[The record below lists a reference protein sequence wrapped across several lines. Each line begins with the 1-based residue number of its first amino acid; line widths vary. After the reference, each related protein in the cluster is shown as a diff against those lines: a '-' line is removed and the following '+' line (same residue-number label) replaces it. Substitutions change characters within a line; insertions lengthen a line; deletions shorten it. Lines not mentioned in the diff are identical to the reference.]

1 MTEPQQTSSSSSA
14 FPPLPSSFVSFDPSE
29 EADKQEANDIRDQS
43 ADAGY
48 DGLTSHHYLQS
59 GIDRGFRGNWRGP
72 STRGRGNNRGR
83 SSFQRGGYGRRGGYE
98 QRGGGYEQ
106 RGGGYGQR
114 GGGYEQRGGGYGQR
128 GRAIYQQDRT
138 DTSKRRRITNDIQ
151 FQPETSASAAGKSQT
166 SEENINPK
174 LYYKKSMLE
183 DPWAKLM

>member
-114 GGGYEQRGGGYGQR
+114 G
-128 GRAIYQQDRT
+128 RAIYQQDRT
-138 DTSKRRRITNDIQ
+138 DTSKVLLCAKFTTIPTECCNDCSICV
-151 FQPETSASAAGKSQT
+151 ET
-166 SEENINPK
+166 
-174 LYYKKSMLE
+174 
-183 DPWAKLM
+183 